1 MENKY
6 ELYDFVVST
15 VMTNVLVERKR
26 CGKFLL
32 YDFRPDIPMDR
43 LYFNVAAVAADLE
56 REQLYLHMPFWEYIK
71 LRMKFKKKRTNLKW
85 FSPWA
90 EKKLDDENK
99 TSVGMIMHFVS
110 ERLDVLIDLFKE
122 INDEYY
128 GWVD

>member
-15 VMTNVLVERKR
+15 VMTNVLVERQR

-43 LYFNVAAVAADLE
+43 LYFNVAAIAADLE
-56 REQLYLHMPFWEYIK
+56 REKLYLHMPFWEYIK
-71 LRMKFKKKRTNLKW
+71 LRLKFKKKRTNLKW
-85 FSPWA
+85 FSSW
-90 EKKLDDENK
+90 EERKLNDENK
-99 TSVGMIMHFVS
+99 TSVGMIMHFIS
-110 ERLDVLIDLFKE
+110 EQLDVLIDLFKE